1 MTIRK
6 ICLAILLFCSAPVYL
21 CCQVTPR
28 STTTL
33 EWDLGKAGDVVTV
46 ENATCNIEN
55 VFTIVCWVKISADR
69 SSDRI
74 ILTKGVKENDP
85 GYFQLRLSKSGEL
98 QFSAFSLSG
107 NMKSGVMINDNI
119 WHQLGVSY
127 VPGRMKF
134 YKDGILVSTNEVNGI
149 IHDRPSLLTIGSDA
163 EKSASFPGNI
173 ARLKIFNTVQSSV
186 KIWDLYTNKQANWD
200 LNEGMGITTLQEYGN
215 PVYGMLQGPINTYDN
230 FGVASTGWLKNV
242 DWVKDTRFGFVTGFN
257 TPGASIKVDTTN
269 ISLKNGFTIACWV
282 KTKGKNTKR
291 SVILSKGN
299 AKSNSSFSLEL
310 NAGKLQFYA
319 PALGGNISS
328 NILLNDGQWHHIV
341 VTCADSQMKF
351 YKDGKLLSTS
361 IARGSIAASP
371 EPMNFGSSG
380 DGSNSFSGNLARI
393 RIYGSSLT
401 SMQVADLC
409 NETESAGWDLDE
421 GNGDLVH
428 DNNGN
433 QHNGS
438 ASAIRWITGHGSS
451 FSKVVNIVDA
461 ASAIKINNAKVSPG
475 NRFTIAAWVQAAHSR
490 DKKRVLLA
498 KGKANET
505 GSFSLFLQKGTGDLL
520 FNAAGFPED
529 INGGFQVDDNIWHH
543 VMITF
548 GDGQMK
554 FYKDR
559 QLVKTVAVKGT
570 VANRT
575 APLSIGSAADGLDVL
590 NGNLS
595 HVCIYNAVKIPEEVT
610 SVVPPAGPA
619 LILKRGIVFDRIQNQ
634 GLPVK
639 KEWQISA
646 NDIAVA
652 KAIGFDHIKILFTA
666 DEFIRDS
673 GLNTDNMH
681 FVDETVNK
689 ALASGLPC
697 VVDLHPEGKFK
708 THYLGTD
715 TGFVK
720 MLGFYSAFAKY
731 LAERWTPEQ
740 VAFMLMTEPFANKD
754 GEWNRMYHEMVAA
767 VRKEMPAHTLIV
779 SGDRAGNIY
788 AMTGLT
794 PIADRNIYYSFTT
807 YEPYRFGFNTLF
819 GGWRGGGNYWKDISY
834 IPWPASS
841 QAVES
846 RMDKMLSTVKDN
858 DKQMA
863 REDLL
868 EYGKGYFNQQWLARR
883 AKNVNEWNDMYG
895 GDLQV
900 IVAEFG
906 AVDHMQVNKP
916 GASKGVYPEER
927 VQFVHDLR
935 QSFESVGMGW
945 EYWSFNEY
953 FTLLDPAARKAY
965 APASLNIVDRKMV
978 AALGLDTLR
987 LRGSIY
993 ANDNLLAWCI
1003 VPFDSKKRT
1012 PEERAKMLRS
1022 LGITKLAYDWRA
1034 EHIPHFDEELD
1045 ALKKYDIELTGFWIP
1060 VSRDPAHDPTL
1071 RLILDLLKRHQVKT
1085 QLWCLVG
1092 EDPKLDSMTQ
1102 QQKIAYTAEPV
1113 AYIANEAKKIGCT
1126 VGLYN
1131 HGGWFGEP
1139 ENQLAIIDYLKMPN
1153 IGMVYNFHH
1162 AETQIERFPTFFP
1175 KILPHLLA
1183 LNIAGLKR
1191 NSGRVVPVG
1200 QGDSEVEMMRIIQ
1213 ESAYKGPVGIINEA
1227 THPDA
1232 EIGLRMNREG
1242 LKRILKALGDTAAL
1256 NTYIN

>member
-1 MTIRK
+1 MIIKK
-6 ICLAILLFCSAPVYL
+6 ICLAILLFAPAYL
-21 CCQVTPR
+21 YCQVTPR
-28 STTTL
+28 STTML
-33 EWDLGKAGDVVTV
+33 EWDLEKTGKAVAV

-55 VFTIVCWVKISADR
+55 VFTIVCWVKVSANRSADYF
-69 SSDRI
+69 

-85 GYFQLRLSKSGEL
+85 GYFQLRISKSGEL

-107 NMKSGVMINDNI
+107 NMKSGIRINDNN
-119 WHQLGVSY
+119 WHQLAVSY

-134 YKDGILVSTNEVNGI
+134 YKDGILITTTEVNGI
-149 IHDRPSLLTIGSDA
+149 IQDKPSLLTIGADA
-163 EKSASFPGNI
+163 GKSASSWGETG
-173 ARLKIFNTVQSSV
+173 RLKIFNTVQSSAKV
-186 KIWDLYTNKQANWD
+186 WDLYTNKLANWD

-230 FGVASTGWLKNV
+230 FGVGNTGWLKKV
-242 DWVKDTRFGFVTGFN
+242 DWVEDPRFGFVAGFN
-257 TPGASIKVDTTN
+257 TPGANIKIDTTN
-269 ISLKNGFTIACWV
+269 IDLKNRFTIACWI
-282 KTKGKNTKR
+282 KSKGKNTKR
-291 SVILSKGN
+291 SVILSKGD
-299 AKSNSSFSLEL
+299 AKGSSSFSIEL

-319 PALGGNISS
+319 PALGGNIPG
-328 NILLNDGQWHHIV
+328 NVLLNDSGWHHIV
-341 VTCADSQMKF
+341 IACADSQIKF
-351 YKDGKLLSTS
+351 YKDGKLLSSS
-361 IARGSIAASP
+361 IVKGSIAASP
-371 EPMNFGSSG
+371 ESMTFGSAG
-380 DGSNSFSGNLARI
+380 DGSNSFSGNLSRI
-393 RIYGSSLT
+393 RIYGSSL
-401 SMQVADLC
+401 SSVQVTDLY

-421 GNGDLVH
+421 GKGNTVY

-433 QHNGS
+433 QHNAS
-438 ASAIRWITGHGSS
+438 ATAIRWITGHGSS
-451 FSKVVNIVDA
+451 FSKVVNITDA
-461 ASAIKINNAKVSPG
+461 ASAIKVNNAKVSLG
-475 NRFTIAAWVQAAHSR
+475 NRFTIAAWVQAPPSR
-490 DKKRVLLA
+490 SGRRVLLS
-498 KGKANET
+498 KGRANET
-505 GSFSLFLQKGTGDLL
+505 GSFSLSLQKGTGNLL
-520 FNAAGFPED
+520 FNAAGFPGD
-529 INGGFQVDDNIWHH
+529 INGGFQIDDNTWHH
-543 VMITF
+543 VMITS

-559 QLVKTVAVKGT
+559 QLVKTVVVKGT
-570 VANRT
+570 VADKT
-575 APLSIGSAADGLDVL
+575 ARLNIGSAADGLDVL

-595 HVCIYNAVKIPEEVT
+595 HVSIYNAVKIPEEVT
-610 SVVPPAGPA
+610 AVVPPAGPA

-639 KEWQISA
+639 EEWQISA

-652 KAIGFDHIKILFTA
+652 KSIGFDHIKILFTA

-673 GLNTDNMH
+673 GLNTANMH
-681 FVDETVNK
+681 FVEETVNK

-731 LAERWTPEQ
+731 LAQRWTPSQ
-740 VAFMLMTEPFANKD
+740 IAFMLMTEPFANKD
-754 GEWNRMYHEMVAA
+754 GEWNRMYQEMVAA

-834 IPWPASS
+834 IPWPASP

-846 RMDKMLSTVKDN
+846 RMDKMLSTVKDE

-868 EYGKGYFNQQWLARR
+868 EYGKGYFNRQWLARR
-883 AKNVNEWNDMYG
+883 VKNVNEWNDMYG

-906 AVDHMQVNKP
+906 AIDHMQVNKP
-916 GASKGVYPEER
+916 GASKGVYPGER

-953 FTLLDPAARKAY
+953 FTLLDPAVRKAY
-965 APASLNIVDRKMV
+965 APASLNIVDRKLV
-978 AALGLDTLR
+978 DALGLDTLR
-987 LRGSIY
+987 LNSSIY
-993 ANDNLLAWCI
+993 TNDNLLAWCI

-1034 EHIPHFDEELD
+1034 EHIPHFDEELEV
-1045 ALKKYDIELTGFWIP
+1045 LKKYNIELTGFWIP

-1071 RLILDLLKRHQVKT
+1071 QLIFDLLKRHKVKT

-1153 IGMVYNFHH
+1153 VGMVYNFHH
-1162 AETQIERFPTFFP
+1162 AETQIERFPIFFP

-1191 NSGRVVPVG
+1191 NPGRVVPVG
-1200 QGDSEVEMMRIIQ
+1200 QGDSEAEMMRIVQ
-1213 ESAYKGPVGIINEA
+1213 ESAYKGPVGIINEV
-1227 THPDA
+1227 TDPDA
-1232 EIGLRMNREG
+1232 EVGLRINRDG
-1242 LKRILKALGDTAAL
+1242 LKKILKVLGDTAAL
-1256 NTYIN
+1256 KTYIN